1 MSVSS
6 IIKGCRGPC
15 IGKMDC
21 CLKEKKKGIPPVE
34 SCTIIRDLPIM
45 VMCMAVPLSQVLE
58 YLLLKRQNFIL

>member
-1 MSVSS
+1 
-6 IIKGCRGPC
+6 
-15 IGKMDC
+15 MDC